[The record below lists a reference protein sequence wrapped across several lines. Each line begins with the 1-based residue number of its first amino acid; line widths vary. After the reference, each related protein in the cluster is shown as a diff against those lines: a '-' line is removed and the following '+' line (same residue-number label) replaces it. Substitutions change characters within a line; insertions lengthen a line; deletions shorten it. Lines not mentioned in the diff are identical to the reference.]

1 MCRHDSYIAASQ
13 HFYSISSES
22 GLWKYEVWHFL
33 TATSR
38 IALRCGDAVLNSYII
53 WIIII

>member
-22 GLWKYEVWHFL
+22 GLWKYE
-33 TATSR
+33 ASD
-38 IALRCGDAVLNSYII
+38 I
-53 WIIII
+53 

>member
-33 TATSR
+33 TVN
-38 IALRCGDAVLNSYII
+38 I
-53 WIIII
+53 